1 MHILL
6 VEDQQDFAENVKR
19 YLETES
25 YTVDLAFDGDE
36 GLRMALANEYAM
48 IILDLNLP
56 CRVGLSVCRELR
68 SAGRSMPVLML
79 TARIGHKNT
88 VAGLDSGADDY
99 LTKPF
104 DLEELLARMRAL
116 LRRGG
121 ETRSPLIVLGDV
133 TVDTNTHEVRKQ
145 DRLVSLAPREYAL
158 LEFLAL
164 NRGIAKSRLEIIEL
178 VWGEYDELMFSQ
190 TVDVHVAYLRRKLG
204 KEIIRTVP
212 GKGYMVEGAA

>member
-1 MHILL
+1 MHILV
-6 VEDQQDFAENVKR
+6 VEDQQDFAQNIRR

-25 YTVDLAFDGDE
+25 YSVDLAFDGE
-36 GLRMALANEYAM
+36 TGLRQGLTEEYSLVV
-48 IILDLNLP
+48 LDLNLP
-56 CRVGLSVCRELR
+56 RMDGLEVCRQLR
-68 SAGRSMPVLML
+68 QAGRSMPVLML
-79 TARIGHKNT
+79 TARVGHQNV

-121 ETRSPLIVLGDV
+121 ESRSPVITIGEVDI
-133 TVDTNTHEVRKQ
+133 DTNSHTVRRAGQ
-145 DRLVSLAPREYAL
+145 VVSLAPREYAL

-204 KEIIRTVP
+204 REIIVTVP
-212 GKGYMVEGAA
+212 GKGYMVGS

>member
-1 MHILL
+1 MHILV
-6 VEDQQDFAENVKR
+6 VEDQQDFAQNIRR

-25 YTVDLAFDGDE
+25 YSVDLAFDGE
-36 GLRMALANEYAM
+36 TGLRQGLAEEYALVV
-48 IILDLNLP
+48 LDLNLP
-56 CRVGLSVCRELR
+56 RMDGLEVCRQLR
-68 SAGRSMPVLML
+68 QAGRTMPVLML
-79 TARIGHKNT
+79 TARIGHKNA

-121 ETRSPLIVLGDV
+121 ESRSPVITIGEVDI
-133 TVDTNTHEVRKQ
+133 DTNSHTVRRAGQ
-145 DRLVSLAPREYAL
+145 VVSLATREYAL

-204 KEIIRTVP
+204 REIIVTVP
-212 GKGYMVEGAA
+212 GKGYMVGS

>member
-1 MHILL
+1 MCIR
-6 VEDQQDFAENVKR
+6 DR
-19 YLETES
+19 S
-25 YTVDLAFDGDE
+25 YSVDLAFDGE
-36 GLRMALANEYAM
+36 TGLRQGLTEEYSLVV
-48 IILDLNLP
+48 LDLNLP
-56 CRVGLSVCRELR
+56 RMDGLEVCRQLR
-68 SAGRSMPVLML
+68 QAGRSMPVLML
-79 TARIGHKNT
+79 TARVGHQNV

-121 ETRSPLIVLGDV
+121 ESRSPVITIGEVDI
-133 TVDTNTHEVRKQ
+133 DTNSHTVRRAGQ
-145 DRLVSLAPREYAL
+145 VVSLAPREYAL

-164 NRGIAKSRLEIIEL
+164 NRGIAKTRLEIIEL

-204 KEIIRTVP
+204 REIIVTVP
-212 GKGYMVEGAA
+212 GKGYMMGD

>member
-1 MHILL
+1 MHIL
-6 VEDQQDFAENVKR
+6 VIEDQQDFAQNIKR

-25 YTVDLAFDGDE
+25 YSVDLAFDGEAGLRE
-36 GLRMALANEYAM
+36 GLTEDYALVV
-48 IILDLNLP
+48 LDLNLP
-56 CRVGLSVCRELR
+56 RMDGLEVCRQLR
-68 SAGRSMPVLML
+68 QAGRSMPILML
-79 TARIGHKNT
+79 TARIGHKNA

-121 ETRSPLIVLGDV
+121 ESRSPVITVGDI
-133 TVDTNTHEVRKQ
+133 TIDTNTHEVHQ
-145 DRLVSLAPREYAL
+145 GDRLVALAPREYAL

-164 NRGIAKSRLEIIEL
+164 NRGTAKTRLEIIEL

-204 KEIIRTVP
+204 KEVIRTVP
-212 GKGYMVEGAA
+212 GKGYMVSG

>member
-1 MHILL
+1 MHILV
-6 VEDQQDFAENVKR
+6 VEDQQDFAQNIKR

-25 YTVDLAFDGDE
+25 YSVDLAFDGE
-36 GLRMALANEYAM
+36 TGLRQGLAEEYALVV
-48 IILDLNLP
+48 LDLNLP
-56 CRVGLSVCRELR
+56 HMDGLEVCRQLR
-68 SAGRSMPVLML
+68 QAGRSMPILML
-79 TARIGHKNT
+79 TARIGHKNA

-121 ETRSPLIVLGDV
+121 ESRSPVITIGEVGI
-133 TVDTNTHEVRKQ
+133 DTNSHTVRRAGQ
-145 DRLVSLAPREYAL
+145 VVSLAPREYAL

-204 KEIIRTVP
+204 REIIVTVP
-212 GKGYMVEGAA
+212 GKGYMMGD